1 MDARS
6 KEDPMRILR
15 YSLIVLA
22 FCHSTQAWAKSAS
35 DFFPICTAPGRAAGR
50 TLTVDPSAQ
59 SAGSLSTID
68 AALKSARPGDT
79 ISLMSGDYGDLR
91 IANPNPGGFITIT
104 AAPGQTPKFS
114 KISIKSSH
122 WRLTGLTVSG
132 YSNYGLYP
140 NGSTAHK
147 PLITVGDSDN
157 IILDHNTVQS
167 QAGQYAWQP
176 EVSGVAS
183 PTAVS
188 QGIYAIQSFCVS
200 IVDNRISNIW
210 DGIAVGGDQNGN
222 NGKYY
227 LVSDN
232 VIEDFAADGIDHY
245 GSHMRI
251 ENNHIFNGHDVCDNK
266 CIHMDGIQGW
276 NWNNRPGL
284 LNTDLVI
291 NNNEIVVQTDPKL
304 PMPATTLQGITIFNG
319 NWDGVRIFNNIVVTN
334 AWHGITIYGARNV
347 TIMNNT
353 VAPTNPKRNTW
364 ITYGPSKDARPAA
377 AGSVII
383 RNNVARDINT
393 GRHDPADVGAVLDHN
408 IKVRSFDDFPDV
420 FVKFDAENFAFD
432 LHPSRHS
439 DARGAG
445 SPNGAPVADI
455 EGTPRKSSVDA
466 GAYAYGEK

>member
-1 MDARS
+1 M
-6 KEDPMRILR
+6 KVTKPMRILR
-15 YSLIVLA
+15 YSLVVLA
-22 FCHSTQAWAKSAS
+22 LSQAGQAWAKSAS
-35 DFFPICTAPGRAAGR
+35 DYFPICTAPGRATGR
-50 TLTVDPSAQ
+50 TLTVDASGRT
-59 SAGSLSTID
+59 GSLD

-79 ISLMSGDYGDLR
+79 INLMSGDYGELK
-91 IANPNPGGFITIT
+91 ITSPNPDGFITI
-104 AAPGQTPKFS
+104 AAGPGQTPRFS

-122 WRLTGLTVSG
+122 WRLTGLAVSG
-132 YSNYGLYP
+132 FSNYGLYP

-147 PLITVGDSDN
+147 PLITIGDSDN
-157 IILDHNTVQS
+157 IILEHNIVQS
-167 QAGQYAWQP
+167 QAGKYAWQP

-188 QGIYAIQSFCVS
+188 QGIYAIQSSCIS

-210 DGIAVGGDQNGN
+210 DGIAVGGDQSGN

-284 LNTDLVI
+284 LNTDVVI

-319 NWDGVRIFNNIVVTN
+319 NWDGVRIFNNIVVVN
-334 AWHGITIYGARNV
+334 AWHGITVYGARNV
-347 TIMNNT
+347 TIVNNT

-364 ITYGPSKDARPAA
+364 ITYGPSKDAPPAA

-383 RNNVARDINT
+383 RNNVARDIST
-393 GRHDPADVGAVLDHN
+393 GKHDPADIGAVLDHN
-408 IKVRSFDDFPDV
+408 IKVRSLDDFSDI

-432 LHPSRHS
+432 LHPSRRS
-439 DARGAG
+439 DARGEG
-445 SPNGAPVADI
+445 SSDSAPPTDI
-455 EGTPRKSSVDA
+455 EGTPRKSTVDV
-466 GAYAYGEK
+466 GAYAYREK